1 MDERNEGTSMDVE
14 RSMELASDFFSGAC
28 VLQFLAGWG
37 RVMADPNAI
46 LELATKFE
54 HAFVELSRL
63 QDEGKGYGSKA
74 LSSKETIE
82 AIRRIN
88 ELIKLGLDNPQ
99 TFQHAGE
106 IHTLAEQ
113 CLETLKSDMVKG
125 EEKWTEGGSEAI
137 RSL

>member
-1 MDERNEGTSMDVE
+1 MSTTSMKL
-14 RSMELASDFFSGAC
+14 SMELASDFYSGAC

-37 RVMADPNAI
+37 RVMADPEAI
-46 LELATKFE
+46 RELAAKFE
-54 HAFVELSRL
+54 RAFTELSRL
-63 QDEGKGYGSKA
+63 QDEGKLDKVDA

-113 CLETLKSDMVKG
+113 CLEALKSDAVKG
-125 EEKWTEGGSEAI
+125 VEKWSE
-137 RSL
+137 